1 MLENERILKAPI
13 VDEMK
18 EAYVDYAMSV
28 IVARALPDV
37 RDGLKPVHRR
47 ILFTMNEEHITYD
60 KKFRKSAAT
69 VGNVLARYHPH
80 GDAAV
85 YDAMVRLAQP
95 FNTRYPLVAPQG
107 NFGSIDGDSAAHMRY
122 TEAKLSRISNDLLRD
137 LAKDTVDWTP
147 NFDNTCQEP
156 TVLPT
161 VVPNLLINGSEGI
174 AVGMATKI
182 PPHNLGEVIDASL
195 ALLADENATVDDLM
209 KYVIGPDFPTGALI
223 MGKRGIRDTYTTGR
237 GCITQR
243 AVMDVEEIRK
253 DKDAIV
259 VTEIPYQVNKADML
273 VKIADAVKAGR
284 IEGIT
289 DLRDESNREGIR
301 IVIELAKNARPKVVM
316 SQLYKYS
323 DMECN
328 YNAILLALVDN
339 VPRLLTLKEML
350 QHFLNHRRSVVTR
363 RTQFDLKKA
372 QDRDHI
378 VIGLL
383 QALDHIDEIINIIR
397 SSSDVDK
404 ARTALMER
412 FGFSERQAQAI
423 LDMRLQR
430 LTGLERHKLEDEH
443 QELQN
448 TIAYLEGLLADALK
462 MNEVIRTELLEVR
475 ARYGDERRTRIVL
488 GVDGSEMR
496 DEDLIP
502 NVPVVVTM
510 SNAGYLK
517 RVPIDTFKTQKR
529 GGKGISGTA
538 LKEEDFLADFFVSNT
553 HNYLLF
559 FTNKGRMYRIKV
571 YEVPEFGRS
580 AKGTNV
586 VNLLKLGEDERV
598 AAVIPLTSP
607 EQEGSLISITRKGL
621 IKRTSLSA
629 YRRVRTAGLIALK
642 LRDDDELVSVMFSP
656 QNAEESEEVS
666 DSGENSSEEET
677 VDIENA
683 DLDGM
688 EADGADMEA
697 DGAEESESD
706 DDLSSSVGSGNDLM
720 IFTRNGRAARI
731 SEDSVP
737 LRGRA
742 SYGVKGIK
750 LVGDDVVV
758 SMDHASN
765 GNEVLVVTEK
775 GFAKCSRL
783 EDYPCKRRGWQGVRN
798 ISASPEAKEKLGHI
812 AAVLMVNCHR
822 TDVEMANKNQEVEDA
837 EDAVV
842 TNVDFDGSVLEN
854 DEIMV
859 SSSKGTLIRTR
870 VAEVRLCGRSSMG
883 VRLMRLAED
892 DVVTAVARIIPS
904 EAIAAEAEQDK
915 ANVRAMNDALAGV
928 VEMSASDPRYQESET
943 AEALLADSSD
953 TEDTSEWELL
963 RRAEEEEQ

>member
-161 VVPNLLINGSEGI
+161 VIPNLLINGSEGI

-316 SQLYKYS
+316 SQLYRYS

-383 QALDHIDEIINIIR
+383 QALDHIDEIITIIR
-397 SSSDVDK
+397 SSADVDT
-404 ARTALMER
+404 ARARLMER

-430 LTGLERHKLEDEH
+430 LTGLERSKLEEEH

-571 YEVPEFGRS
+571 YDVPEFGRS

-629 YRRVRTAGLIALK
+629 YRNVRAAGLIALK
-642 LRDDDELVSVMFSP
+642 LREDDELVSVMFSP
-656 QNAEESEEVS
+656 QNSEEVAE
-666 DSGENSSEEET
+666 DSEDGADEETVEIENAEIESAEETDSEEET
-677 VDIENA
+677 SGSA
-683 DLDGM
+683 
-688 EADGADMEA
+688 
-697 DGAEESESD
+697 
-706 DDLSSSVGSGNDLM
+706 GSGNDLM

-742 SYGVKGIK
+742 SLGVKGIK

-765 GNEVLVVTEK
+765 GSEVLVVTEK

-798 ISASPEAKEKLGHI
+798 INGSPEAKEKLGHI
-812 AAVLMVNCHR
+812 AAVLMVNCRR
-822 TDVEMANKNQEVEDA
+822 TEAEMANKNQEVDDG

-842 TNVDFDGSVLEN
+842 SNVDFNGSVLEN

-870 VAEVRLCGRSSMG
+870 VAEVRLCSRSSMG
-883 VRLMRLAED
+883 VRIMRLADD

-915 ANVRAMNDALAGV
+915 ANVRAMNDALAGF

-943 AEALLADSSD
+943 LGTLTAGADD
-953 TEDTSEWELL
+953 AGDTSEWELL
-963 RRAEEEEQ
+963 KRAEEEEE

>member
-1 MLENERILKAPI
+1 MSENERILKAPI

-47 ILFTMNEEHITYD
+47 ILYTMNEEHITYD

-107 NFGSIDGDSAAHMRY
+107 NFGSIDGDSPAHMRY
-122 TEAKLSRISNDLLRD
+122 TEAKLARISNDLLRD

-161 VVPNLLINGSEGI
+161 VIPNLLVNGSEGI

-209 KYVIGPDFPTGALI
+209 KYIIGPDFPTGALI

-383 QALDHIDEIINIIR
+383 QALDHIDEIITIIR
-397 SSSDVDK
+397 SSSDVDT
-404 ARTALMER
+404 ARNALMER

-430 LTGLERHKLEDEH
+430 LTGLERNKLEEEH
-443 QELQN
+443 QELLK
-448 TIAYLEGLLADALK
+448 TIAYLQGLLADPLK

-475 ARYGDERRTRIVL
+475 ARFGDERRTRIVL
-488 GVDGSEMR
+488 GVDGTDMR

-510 SNAGYLK
+510 SNGGYLK

-571 YEVPEFGRS
+571 YDVPEFGRS

-598 AAVIPLTSP
+598 AAVIPLTCP
-607 EQEGSLISITRKGL
+607 DQEGSLISITRKGL
-621 IKRTSLSA
+621 IKRTPLSA
-629 YRRVRTAGLIALK
+629 YRNVRAAGLIALK
-642 LRDDDELVSVMFSP
+642 MRDDDELVSVMFSP
-656 QNAEESEEVS
+656 QSAGEVDEDIIEDSDNAA
-666 DSGENSSEEET
+666 DD
-677 VDIENA
+677 DIS
-683 DLDGM
+683 
-688 EADGADMEA
+688 EADAADAA
-697 DGAEESESD
+697 DVADVADAAEDGD
-706 DDLSSSVGSGNDLM
+706 DSAPASASSGNDLM

-731 SEDSVP
+731 SEESVP

-742 SYGVKGIK
+742 SLGVKGIK

-783 EDYPCKRRGWQGVRN
+783 DEYPCKRRGWQGVRN
-798 ISASPEAKEKLGHI
+798 INGSPEANEKLGHI
-812 AAVLMVNCHR
+812 AAVLMVNCNR
-822 TDVEMANKNQEVEDA
+822 TDAEMANKDQVVEDA
-837 EDAVV
+837 EDATVA
-842 TNVDFDGSVLEN
+842 NVEPEGSVLDN

-870 VAEVRLCGRSSMG
+870 VAEIRLCGRSSMG
-883 VRLMRLAED
+883 VRIMRLADD
-892 DVVTAVARIIPS
+892 DVITAVARIIPS

-915 ANVRAMNDALAGV
+915 ANVRAMNDALAGL

-943 AEALLADSSD
+943 FGALTMGRDDA
-953 TEDTSEWELL
+953 EDTSEWELL
-963 RRAEEEEQ
+963 RRAEEQEQDEQ